1 MIILTLFVT
10 KNLDFAFFCAAFNK
24 EAPFLL
30 PIFHSFLR
38 PQSFLSRLRS
48 KRFHRLFE
56 HFSWWFIKN
65 VLFSAGK
72 LKEPEYH
79 VKGEF

>member
-1 MIILTLFVT
+1 MLQIKPLMILSARQSWFYLRRYAAKLRLLFG
-10 KNLDFAFFCAAFNK
+10 
-24 EAPFLL
+24 
-30 PIFHSFLR
+30 I
-38 PQSFLSRLRS
+38 S
-48 KRFHRLFE
+48 KVFE
-56 HFSWWFIKN
+56 HFSWRFIKN

>member
-1 MIILTLFVT
+1 MIRN
-10 KNLDFAFFCAAFNK
+10 KKLDFALFYAAFNE

-30 PIFHSFLR
+30 PNFHSFLR
-38 PQSFLSRLRS
+38 PQSFLSRPRS